1 VSTPELGEVARQ
13 VVGRRL
19 QTTLWISAQGRV
31 EKAFVKRNELAEDV
45 AQSLEQALSAV
56 RFTPALLHGEPV
68 PSVLETR
75 LCFDPA
81 GVLDTS
87 SAECLRPAAEGAA
100 PPENR

>member
-1 VSTPELGEVARQ
+1 M
-13 VVGRRL
+13 VGRRL

-31 EKAFVKRNELAEDV
+31 EKASVKRNELAEEV

-75 LCFDPA
+75 LCFDAA

-87 SAECLRPAAEGAA
+87 SAECLRPAGEGAA